1 MRLLKIK
8 ILAGEDP
15 LPWSRQQKTSFGLFS
30 RPLGRRCWM
39 ISNRYDVADTPIA
52 MAPLMKLS
60 PAAGLA
66 LCAEFTFHSIIK
78 FFLLDFLF
86 NL

>member
-1 MRLLKIK
+1 
-8 ILAGEDP
+8 
-15 LPWSRQQKTSFGLFS
+15 
-30 RPLGRRCWM
+30 M

-66 LCAEFTFHSIIK
+66 LMR
-78 FFLLDFLF
+78 
-86 NL
+86 